1 MNKKTT
7 FKTLRGMLLMSAIS
21 VLMLAGCVM
30 PPAAEGAGEDL
41 TEVVAPFYS
50 QGLTVNAETDVAEL
64 MGELLADDFQ
74 SIGSVETKSK
84 DELTQQ
90 VQFFWQL
97 IPDLKWDV
105 QEMLQDGNRVIVRSI
120 ASGTPNGNFMGVPTD
135 GSTSFSI
142 MTIDIHTIENG
153 QVVQTYNLEDWPTA
167 MGQLQQPA
175 VEESSMPTE
184 SGLGLLEVITV
195 DMADG
200 ATMETFLPA
209 NQVIEDEYASQQ
221 PGYIARETAVSDDG
235 VIRLVVHWNSKADS
249 DNSIAGFGEAPGV
262 EAFMGNFNAESMV
275 IKQYELQ
282 SSTESQATFPGTGAV
297 EVITVRLQEGSD
309 PAGFIAAN
317 KALEESYISQQPGFI
332 AREIGVNEEGEWTIV
347 LHWESAADSE
357 ASIAKFESAPGVEEF
372 MSYLDTETMSI
383 TVFEVQK

>member
-1 MNKKTT
+1 MDNKTT
-7 FKTLRGMLLMSAIS
+7 FKTFRGVLILSAIA

-30 PPAAEGAGEDL
+30 PPAAEGASEDL
-41 TEVVAPFYS
+41 TELVAPFYS

-64 MGELLADDFQ
+64 LGELLADDFQ
-74 SIGSVETKSK
+74 SLGSIDVKGK
-84 DELTQQ
+84 DELIQQ
-90 VQFFWQL
+90 IQFFWQL

-142 MTIDIHTIENG
+142 MTIDIHTVENG
-153 QVVQTYNLEDWPTA
+153 QVVQTYHLEDWPTA

-175 VEESSMPTE
+175 AEGSSTPAE

-200 ATMETFLPA
+200 ATMDTFLPA

-235 VIRLVVHWNSKADS
+235 VIRLVIHWEGKSDS

-262 EAFMGNFNAESMV
+262 ESFMGNFNAETMV

-282 SSTESQATFPGTGAV
+282 SSTEGQATFPGTGAV

-309 PAGFIAAN
+309 PDGFVAAN

-332 AREIGVNEEGEWTIV
+332 AREIGVNEDGEWTIV

-383 TVFEVQK
+383 TVFDIQK